1 MAKKNR
7 FVENVPGE
15 TAEDRLGHYLQQ
27 AEKLP
32 GKSSAEAP
40 VRSDKHRADE
50 HIADDSGG
58 PKERTFVAKLFGIG
72 IMGWVQLLIVC
83 VAVGAIAEASG
94 INPFAPS
101 FSFSGAATAA
111 ATATLNVMG
120 WAMTN
125 GWRPLLTGAIVVLP
139 LWLVWR
145 LVSSGFRR

>member
-32 GKSSAEAP
+32 SKSEGKPARSSEQGHVVDGKP
-40 VRSDKHRADE
+40 Q
-50 HIADDSGG
+50 
-58 PKERTFVAKLFGIG
+58 ERTFVAKLFGVGIG
-72 IMGWVQLLIVC
+72 GWVQLLIIC

-101 FSFSGAATAA
+101 FSLSGAATAA
-111 ATATLNVMG
+111 TAGALNVLG

-139 LWLVWR
+139 LWLAWR